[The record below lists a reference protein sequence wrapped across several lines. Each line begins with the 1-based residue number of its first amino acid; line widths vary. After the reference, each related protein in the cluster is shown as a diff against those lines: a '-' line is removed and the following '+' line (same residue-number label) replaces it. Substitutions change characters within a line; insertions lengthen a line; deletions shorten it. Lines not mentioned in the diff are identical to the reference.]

1 MNYSLQNF
9 AGVPLHMD
17 RLAVSSRLAAMK
29 SGISHKPEPKSD
41 SLEEWLA
48 KRLAHLDLEYDP
60 ASGIASF
67 RIRGMMW
74 LGASMLEEYCWD
86 IYDTRRIARNLQ
98 EAERIQGIKGLVIRV
113 DSPGGL
119 ARGVDSAAR
128 AVVDFQA
135 RTGIDVR
142 GFVENIGASA
152 AYYSIAGCAGVHA
165 VPDALVGSIGT
176 MAVAVDSSRMF
187 EEYGY
192 DLTLYT
198 GGAPLKGMGSTG
210 IKWSEEWHAK
220 LSGDV
225 QTLRGEFTGFVKAVR
240 PGIGE
245 DSFKGDAFEAR
256 KAPKGMVD
264 RLFPDYG
271 AFLSEYADAI
281 A

>member
-9 AGVPLHMD
+9 AGIPLHMD
-17 RLAVSSRLAAMK
+17 RLAVADRLASLK
-29 SGISHKPEPKSD
+29 SGNHHKPEPAAD
-41 SLEEWLA
+41 SMDEWLC
-48 KRLAHLDLEYDP
+48 KRLEHLDLEYDP

-67 RIRGMMW
+67 QICGVMW
-74 LGASMLEEYCWD
+74 LGASMLEEYYYD

-98 EAERIQGIKGLVIRV
+98 EASGIQGIKGLVIRV
-113 DSPGGL
+113 NSPGGL
-119 ARGVDSAAR
+119 ARGVDAAAR
-128 AVVDFQA
+128 SVIDFQA
-135 RTGIDVR
+135 KTGVDARAFI
-142 GFVENIGASA
+142 ETIGASA
-152 AYYSIAGCAGVHA
+152 AYYAVSGCSGLHA
-165 VPDALVGSIGT
+165 APESLVGSIGT

-187 EEYGY
+187 EEFGY

-198 GGAPLKGMGSTG
+198 GGAKLKGMGSAG

-225 QTLRGEFTGFVKAVR
+225 QDLRGEFVGFVKATR

-256 KAPKGMVD
+256 KAPRGMVD
-264 RLFPDYG
+264 RLFPDFD
-271 AFLSEYADAI
+271 AFLAEYADAL